1 MGYVFVGFGSVFIH
15 NLLQDHFHQG
25 GEFPNSPH
33 RLKDYLT
40 SFLCYLR
47 LRYLDLFLPFCCMYN
62 SQTL

>member
-15 NLLQDHFHQG
+15 NLLQDHLHQG

-40 SFLCYLR
+40 SFLCY
-47 LRYLDLFLPFCCMYN
+47 
-62 SQTL
+62 